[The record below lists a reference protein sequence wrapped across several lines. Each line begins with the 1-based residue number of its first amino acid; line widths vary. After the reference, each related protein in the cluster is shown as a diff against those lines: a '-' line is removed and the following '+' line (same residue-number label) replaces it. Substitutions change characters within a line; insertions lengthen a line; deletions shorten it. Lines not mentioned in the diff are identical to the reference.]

1 MAITKQA
8 LEKAVK
14 ESFME
19 RLIETLQN
27 GELEVS
33 RVTDYGTLAI
43 PVKVGE
49 EDRYVTL
56 KVVLTKTYDEE
67 KMTGFDIFDAENA
80 YAERVKAD
88 EDKAKA
94 KEAKAKENLA
104 KKAKREADAKAK
116 KEKEASAQKNA
127 APAE

>member
-49 EDRYVTL
+49 EDRYMTL

-67 KMTGFDIFDAENA
+67 QMTGFDIFDAENG
-80 YAERVKAD
+80 YAARVKTD
-88 EDKAKA
+88 GDKAKA
-94 KEAKAKENLA
+94 KEAKAKENLV
-104 KKAKREADAKAK
+104 KKAKREAKAK
-116 KEKEASAQKNA
+116 KEKEASAKAVTEQF
-127 APAE
+127 E